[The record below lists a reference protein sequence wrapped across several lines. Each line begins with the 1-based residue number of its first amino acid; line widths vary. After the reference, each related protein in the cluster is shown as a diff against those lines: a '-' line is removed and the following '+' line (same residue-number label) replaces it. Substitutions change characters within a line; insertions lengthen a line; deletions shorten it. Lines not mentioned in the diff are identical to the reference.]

1 MATSYRFARW
11 VPLLLRLVT
20 GYGLMAHGVAKLSRG
35 PGAFAAVLEGMHVP
49 APALMAW
56 LAIVTELL
64 GGFAVAVGG
73 FIPLVWL
80 PIAAVLVVAMVKVHW
95 PFGFSAIKLVA
106 FTPSGPVFGPP
117 GYELNLFYL
126 ACLTA
131 LVMGGPGPFAL
142 DTLIARV
149 RRGEPPTTLDRNE

>member
-1 MATSYRFARW
+1 MSYRFARW

-56 LAIVTELL
+56 LAIGTELL
-64 GGFAVAVGG
+64 GGLAVAVGG
-73 FIPLVWL
+73 FIPVVWL
-80 PIAAVLVVAMVKVHW
+80 PIATVLVVAVVKVHW
-95 PFGFSAIKLVA
+95 PFGFSSIKLVA

-131 LVMGGPGPFAL
+131 LVLGGPGPLAL
-142 DTLIARV
+142 DDLIANV
-149 RRGEPPTTLDRNE
+149 RRGEPPTTLDHNQ